1 MKQRSN
7 LSLALSTLFF
17 TALQPGLV
25 AGYFPWLIAKDDYIQ
40 KLAQPFGLQQHLGIA
55 IGAVGF
61 VIMMSCI
68 VRFAVEGMGT
78 LSPADP
84 TTRLVVKGL
93 YKYSRNPMY
102 VGVMGLLIGE
112 SAFTQ
117 SSSLWMYSIIIFAAF
132 NTYVVFFEE
141 TRLKRDFG
149 KEYGEYCEHVRR
161 WL

>member
-1 MKQRSN
+1 MKQRSA

-25 AGYFPWLIAKDDYIQ
+25 TGYFPWLIARESFLE
-40 KLAQPFGLQQHLGIA
+40 KLTQPFGLQQHLGIA
-55 IGAVGF
+55 VGAVGF

-68 VRFAVEGMGT
+68 VRFSAEGMGT

-84 TTRLVVKGL
+84 TTRLVIGGL

-102 VGVMGLLIGE
+102 VGVMGLLVGE
-112 SAFTQ
+112 STFTQ
-117 SSSLWMYSIIIFAAF
+117 SSPLWIYSILIFSAF
-132 NTYVVFFEE
+132 NFYIIFFEE
-141 TRLKRDFG
+141 PRLKRDFG
-149 KEYGEYCEHVRR
+149 NEYGEYCERVRR